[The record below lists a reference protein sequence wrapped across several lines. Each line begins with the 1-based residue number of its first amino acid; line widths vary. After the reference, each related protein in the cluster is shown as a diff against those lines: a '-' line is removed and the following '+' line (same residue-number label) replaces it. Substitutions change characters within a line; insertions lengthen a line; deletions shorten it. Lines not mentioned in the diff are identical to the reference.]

1 MNWVSKL
8 RFFSSSTFAVLL
20 CIGIGSSHAIAQT
33 VSGTIVSVGDGDT
46 IRVKTPD
53 KTLTVR
59 LACIDAAEMSQ
70 RPYGEA
76 AAIRLKQ
83 LLPVGQTISLQVTD
97 TDRYRRSVAKV
108 FKDELSI
115 NTAMVQEGQA
125 VVYRQYLNGCPDLRD
140 RLLSAEAQAKSR
152 RLGLWAQ
159 TNPVMPWDYRHSG
172 NPKFTPSSVPS
183 RSKVNSTPVFRPKR
197 DYDCK
202 DFKTQAEAQKIF
214 NAYPGDPFKLDRDRD
229 GIACESLR

>member
-8 RFFSSSTFAVLL
+8 RLFSSTTFAMLFCL
-20 CIGIGSSHAIAQT
+20 GISSSNAIAQT
-33 VSGTIVSVGDGDT
+33 LTGTIVSVGDGDT
-46 IRVKTPD
+46 IRVKTPH

-59 LACIDAAEMSQ
+59 LACIDATEMSQ

-83 LLPVGQTISLQVTD
+83 LLPVGQVVSLTIGGKDIHGRT
-97 TDRYRRSVAKV
+97 VAKV
-108 FKDELSI
+108 FTGNTSI
-115 NTAMVQEGQA
+115 NLSLVQEGQA
-125 VVYRQYLNGCPDLRD
+125 AVYPQYLKECPELRD
-140 RLLSAEAQAKSR
+140 RLLSAEASAKSR

-159 TNPVMPWDYRHSG
+159 TNSVMPWDYRHSG
-172 NPKFTPSSVPS
+172 SPKFTPSSAPS
-183 RSKVNSTPVFRPKR
+183 RQMVNSTPVLRSR
-197 DYDCK
+197 LDYDCK

>member
-1 MNWVSKL
+1 
-8 RFFSSSTFAVLL
+8 
-20 CIGIGSSHAIAQT
+20 
-33 VSGTIVSVGDGDT
+33 
-46 IRVKTPD
+46 
-53 KTLTVR
+53 
-59 LACIDAAEMSQ
+59 MSQ

-83 LLPVGQTISLQVTD
+83 LLPVGQAISLQVID

-125 VVYRQYLNGCPDLRD
+125 VVYRQYLSGCPDLRD